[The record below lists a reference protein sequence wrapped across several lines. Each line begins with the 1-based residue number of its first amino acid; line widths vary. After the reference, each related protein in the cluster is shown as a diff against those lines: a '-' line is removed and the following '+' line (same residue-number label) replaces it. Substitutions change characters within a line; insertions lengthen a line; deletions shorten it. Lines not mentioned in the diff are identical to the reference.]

1 MKRLRMERKV
11 LSLEESSGVL
21 PSLATSLGSSLY
33 GAGVPVRE
41 LVVEAGVDWAGV
53 EGALMAVEEE
63 EERGVYLRPCL
74 CSSGMMVVGLC
85 LEMTGRWQ
93 GRGSWIQSKT

>member
-21 PSLATSLGSSLY
+21 PSLARSLGSSLY

-41 LVVEAGVDWAGV
+41 LAVEAGVDWAGV
-53 EGALMAVEEE
+53 EGALMAAE
-63 EERGVYLRPCL
+63 
-74 CSSGMMVVGLC
+74 
-85 LEMTGRWQ
+85 
-93 GRGSWIQSKT
+93 

>member
-1 MKRLRMERKV
+1 MERKV

-21 PSLATSLGSSLY
+21 PSLATSFGSSLY

-63 EERGVYLRPCL
+63 EEEE
-74 CSSGMMVVGLC
+74 S
-85 LEMTGRWQ
+85 
-93 GRGSWIQSKT
+93 